1 MRPRS
6 HGALPWLVT
15 AGLAAI
21 MLGPSPARAQS
32 HDTLVHRVAQGDTIE
47 LLAAEYYGDRHHGIF
62 IMVANKLQHAR
73 PLRPG
78 ERLKIPVNRE
88 VTAAVGDTLE
98 TLAEQYLGDK
108 RRAKFLAGFNQLDAD
123 ASLAAG
129 QVIQIP
135 FHVVHKS
142 AGKESLSA
150 ISAAYFATTKKTK
163 LIQEYNFASKKV
175 LQAGE
180 TVVIPIHHVQV
191 RRGRLPPP
199 DAESQARLAKRREIQ
214 DQAQNLLPGAQAAWD
229 AGNYAAVKRALTT
242 LETDYLDANLAVA
255 VGVLL
260 GSTYMAFDDKDS
272 ALAAFR
278 KVLERSPGH
287 SLDTYEYSPKVREV
301 WKQAGGKVRDG
312 KRP

>member
-1 MRPRS
+1 MRPLR
-6 HGALPWLVT
+6 HGAMVWLIVALGT
-15 AGLAAI
+15 AAGAAD
-21 MLGPSPARAQS
+21 PARAQS
-32 HDTLVHRVAQGDTIE
+32 HDTLVHRVVAGDTIE

-62 IMVANKLQHAR
+62 IMVTNKLQHAR

-78 ERLKIPVNRE
+78 ERLKIPANRE
-88 VTAAVGDTLE
+88 VSAAVGETLE

-108 RRAKFLAGFNQLDAD
+108 RRAKFLAGFNQLPAD
-123 ASLAAG
+123 ASLAVG

-135 FHVVHKS
+135 FHVVHKA

-150 ISAAYFATTKKTK
+150 IAAAYFGSPKKTK
-163 LIQEYNFASKKV
+163 LIQEYNFTEKKV
-175 LQAGE
+175 LKAGE

-199 DAESQARLAKRREIQ
+199 DAESQARLTKRREMQ
-214 DQAQNLLPGAQAAWD
+214 TQALNLLPGAHTAWH
-229 AGNYAAVKRALTT
+229 AGDYAAVKRKLTM
-242 LETDYLDANLAVA
+242 LETDYLDVEVAVE

-260 GSTYMAFDDKDS
+260 GSTYVAFGDKDS

-278 KVLERSPGH
+278 KVLERSPAH
-287 SLDTYEYSPKVREV
+287 TLDTYQYSPKIRKV
-301 WKQAGGKVRDG
+301 WEQAGGEVRDG